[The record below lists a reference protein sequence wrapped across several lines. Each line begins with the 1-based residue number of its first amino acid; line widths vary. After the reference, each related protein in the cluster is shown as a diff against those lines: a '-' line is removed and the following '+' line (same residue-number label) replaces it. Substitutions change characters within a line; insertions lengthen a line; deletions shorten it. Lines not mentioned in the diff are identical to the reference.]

1 MQLPEPY
8 WNMFVL
14 TGGSRDDV
22 RGYEHSVMVL
32 MPWRRYRQHHVP
44 VAVEGSP
51 SRIEVGE
58 ETRHGTDL
66 AVIRESL
73 LRSLPP
79 EDLAV
84 MLGELTEAWVSM
96 TYDIVRNTA

>member
-1 MQLPEPY
+1 MPSSASVSL
-8 WNMFVL
+8 
-14 TGGSRDDV
+14 DV
-22 RGYEHSVMVL
+22 RGYEHLV
-32 MPWRRYRQHHVP
+32 
-44 VAVEGSP
+44 
-51 SRIEVGE
+51 
-58 ETRHGTDL
+58 
-66 AVIRESL
+66 AVIRESV

>member
-1 MQLPEPY
+1 MPEPY
-8 WNMFVL
+8 WNMCVL

-22 RGYEHSVMVL
+22 GSYEHSVAML
-32 MPWRRYRQHHVP
+32 LPWRRYRQHHVP
-44 VAVEGSP
+44 IAVEGSP
-51 SRIEVGE
+51 SRIVVGE
-58 ETRHGTDL
+58 ETRHGTEL
-66 AVIRESL
+66 AMIRESV

-79 EDLAV
+79 EEHAV

>member
-1 MQLPEPY
+1 MQMPEPF

-22 RGYEHSVMVL
+22 RGYEHSVAVL
-32 MPWRRYRQHHVP
+32 LPWRRYRQHHLP
-44 VAVEGSP
+44 IAVEGSP
-51 SRIEVGE
+51 SRIVVGE
-58 ETRHGTDL
+58 EGRHGTEL

-79 EDLAV
+79 QEHAV